1 MLNIFRFR
9 RFVTSK
15 EIGRGGEDYA
25 AKLLKK
31 SNCQIMARNWRFSY
45 AHDGAGE
52 LDIVAL
58 DGETLIFVEV
68 KTRSTLDNYLPGAN
82 LSDEQ
87 KKRIR
92 RGALTYCR
100 KQHIPGT
107 VLKRFDLV
115 EVIYDGKTLQDI
127 AWHRNYMPFA
137 EPNDLKVS

>member
-9 RFVTSK
+9 RRVTSR
-15 EIGRGGEDYA
+15 EVGRTGEDYA
-25 AKLLKK
+25 VKLLKN
-31 SNCQIMARNWRFSY
+31 SNCQIFARNWRFSY

-100 KQHIPGT
+100 RLHIPET
-107 VLKRFDLV
+107 ILKRFDLV

-127 AWHRNYMPFA
+127 AWHRNYMPFLR
-137 EPNDLKVS
+137 PQGLTDF

>member
-9 RFVTSK
+9 RSVTSK
-15 EIGRGGEDYA
+15 EIGCGGEDYA
-25 AKLLKK
+25 VKLLKT

-100 KQHIPGT
+100 KLHIHAT

-127 AWHRNYMPFA
+127 AWHRNYMPFSR
-137 EPNDLKVS
+137 PQSLTDF